1 MVKGK
6 IAIVLSLV
14 WLLMG
19 TAAWANDDD
28 ESRRAEVVLEAS
40 EIDSSRK
47 EHIQVQADSGRAGG
61 GFQAMPDS
69 LSTGTIKEEDRRPG
83 KATLRIVK
91 KLGAGT
97 LGGALSG
104 LLLEG
109 VLIGSNRNGGNDFGI
124 SFFLGQLFGYTF
136 VTPIG
141 VSRVDQYDH
150 YLSALT
156 GSVMGIMLITRVI
169 EIDSVVDERA
179 DMWPLLASSVIG
191 ATVMSELSRY
201 VPAASHLSLG
211 LAPDRRMGLS
221 AVATLRF

>member
-1 MVKGK
+1 ME

-14 WLLMG
+14 G
-19 TAAWANDDD
+19 AAAWANDDG
-28 ESRRAEVVLEAS
+28 ESRRAGVFLEAS

-47 EHIQVQADSGRAGG
+47 GHVQTQADSGRAEVRL
-61 GFQAMPDS
+61 QATPDS
-69 LSTGTIKEEDRRPG
+69 LSTGTTKGEDRG
-83 KATLRIVK
+83 TAKRIVK
-91 KLGAGT
+91 KLGAGA

-109 VLIGSNRNGGNDFGI
+109 VLIGSNRNGGNDFGL

-136 VTPIG
+136 VTPVG

-156 GSVMGIMLITRVI
+156 GSVMGVMLITRVI
-169 EIDSVVDERA
+169 EIDSVVDERS

-191 ATVMSELSRY
+191 ATVMSELARY

-211 LAPDRRMGLS
+211 LAPDRRGGLS
-221 AVATLRF
+221 AVSTLRF

>member
-1 MVKGK
+1 MIKNRM
-6 IAIVLSLV
+6 AIVLSLV
-14 WLLMG
+14 G
-19 TAAWANDDD
+19 ATAWANDDG

-47 EHIQVQADSGRAGG
+47 GHVQVQADSGRAEG

-69 LSTGTIKEEDRRPG
+69 LLTGTIKEENRRTG

-91 KLGAGT
+91 KLGAGA

-109 VLIGSNRNGGNDFGI
+109 VLIGLNRNGSNDFGL
-124 SFFLGQLFGYTF
+124 SLWLGQLLGYTF

-141 VSRVDQYDH
+141 VSRVDQHDH

-156 GSVMGIMLITRVI
+156 GSVMGVMLITRVI

-211 LAPDRRMGLS
+211 LAPDRRRGLS
-221 AVATLRF
+221 AVVTLRF

>member
-1 MVKGK
+1 MIKDR
-6 IAIVLSLV
+6 IAIILSFV
-14 WLLMG
+14 WLLIG
-19 TAAWANDDD
+19 TAAWANDDGG
-28 ESRRAEVVLEAS
+28 SRRTGVVLEAS
-40 EIDSSRK
+40 EVDSSRK
-47 EHIQVQADSGRAGG
+47 GQVQTHDDSSRAEVRL
-61 GFQAMPDS
+61 QATPDS
-69 LSTGTIKEEDRRPG
+69 FSTETTKGEDRG
-83 KATLRIVK
+83 TVKRIVK
-91 KLGAGT
+91 KLGAGA

-109 VLIGSNRNGGNDFGI
+109 VLIGSNRNGSNDFGL

-141 VSRVDQYDH
+141 VSRVDQHDH

-191 ATVMSELSRY
+191 ATVMSELARY
-201 VPAASHLSLG
+201 VPTASHLSLG
-211 LAPDRRMGLS
+211 LAPDRRRGLS